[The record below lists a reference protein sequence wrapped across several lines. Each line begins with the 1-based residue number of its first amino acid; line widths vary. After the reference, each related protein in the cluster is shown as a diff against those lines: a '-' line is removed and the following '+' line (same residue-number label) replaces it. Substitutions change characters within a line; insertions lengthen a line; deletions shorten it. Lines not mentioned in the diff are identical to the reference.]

1 MSPLFV
7 DKLITAIDHPSV
19 VALSVMVN
27 GKAIKHGRL
36 RLASKTVHG
45 NPNTL
50 PVRAYTSTKAYNI
63 ASRRLIVMLRLNDTH
78 RRQEIIGFQSVRALP
93 SRTTLRRYLQR

>member
-1 MSPLFV
+1 
-7 DKLITAIDHPSV
+7 LITAIDHPSV
-19 VALSVMVN
+19 VALSIMVN

-63 ASRRLIVMLRLNDTH
+63 ASRRLIVMLRLNGTH
-78 RRQEIIGFQSVRALP
+78 QRQEIVGFQSVNDTCGGTLIMVTSGP
-93 SRTTLRRYLQR
+93 SREVAM